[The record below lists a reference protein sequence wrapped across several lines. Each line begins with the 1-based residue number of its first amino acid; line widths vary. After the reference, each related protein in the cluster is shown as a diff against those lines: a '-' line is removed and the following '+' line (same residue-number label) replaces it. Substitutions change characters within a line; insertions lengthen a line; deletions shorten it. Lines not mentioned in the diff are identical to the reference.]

1 MANKERELAPIRLE
15 LVIVI
20 VEKSKT
26 AFYTDLLQ
34 SYGSNLQLITNAKG
48 TADASVLE
56 LLGLG
61 EYEQNAIFAIVR
73 SESLEEIMD
82 ALEKRFYTVRNGKGI
97 AISVPF
103 SSMIGK
109 TMYGFLT
116 GNERM
121 ANNG

>member
-1 MANKERELAPIRLE
+1 MANKEKELAPIRLE

-48 TADASVLE
+48 TADTSILE
-56 LLGLG
+56 FLGLG
-61 EYEQNAIFAIVR
+61 EYEQNAIFAVVR
-73 SESLEEIMD
+73 ADALDEIMD
-82 ALEKRFYTVRNGKGI
+82 ILEKRFYTVRNGKGI
-97 AISVPF
+97 AMSIPL

-109 TMYGFLT
+109 TIFGFLT
-116 GNERM
+116 GDERM